1 MNALKKVS
9 NIFLVLIIIFICGLY
24 YINKNPLSININFN
38 ISNNINVSS
47 DKILITYSDFKIKI
61 SSKNIIISKEK
72 HVSFNM
78 VDAILDID
86 LWLLTSSFS
95 AKFNE
100 AEILPFI
107 DTGYAKH
114 NKIKF
119 DGNIKSR
126 ILLLKPKM
134 IEIQLTSN
142 KGYIIPESKN
152 LKEVKLNNF
161 LLSLEYHSN
170 ELFIK
175 ELKFSYDNGIN
186 ANLSGNF
193 IIQNNKLSS
202 AIFKSEVNNLPI
214 NYLKYLWPEPLFP
227 NIQNWVIAHVSDGV
241 VNKAKGE
248 FNFTQDS
255 LNKDILPKECL
266 YAELDITDAKL
277 NYLSSYSPIHNI
289 TGKVIFDGEALNVN
303 ANKASFKNIEL
314 NNLKLTLLFQNLN
327 LNLKTNFNGEINQFT
342 EFIPDEHSQRIQ
354 RYDIDLSQAKG
365 NINGTLLL
373 NLKINNIFQNED
385 LSFDIQGDIS
395 DVSIGESEL
404 LKLKKGK
411 IKLIKMPDKAFLSIN
426 DNESISV
433 EITDYFGHNSEDEN
447 YIEINSSFNI
457 KSSSSLNSF
466 EFKQGTAK
474 VNAQISKKIWQSTID
489 LTNTEI
495 YATNIGYNK
504 SIKTALVI
512 SCKGDIMPDN
522 IASDNCIISGKPD
535 FSGLAKFNYQLT
547 NKKMVQF
554 SIDNAKIGNNQFSF
568 NMDSKNNFNHYNL
581 NAKIIDFKQLNV
593 NDVKFDNKNTENSL
607 FTINIRK
614 LICKNDIILNNV
626 LGSIRTN
633 INTVPDVR
641 FSASSGD
648 NIFTISKAIKNGQNI
663 YSIHSKNF
671 SPFIQAFNFYN
682 NTKKGEAWIEIIPHK
697 TKEGIEYD
705 AKFKLNNFAFT
716 NTSIIT
722 KVILGILSP
731 INSLSSIVQSLKG
744 GSLSADSF
752 TGELNFKNSILTMK
766 NGHITESSYAIRL
779 NGYVDLN
786 KKFLKFKGLYI
797 PYMYGINKI
806 VSAIPFLGKL
816 IIGGKDSALIGAN
829 FTIRGKMSN
838 PVTNFHPFSLLTPG
852 FLRNI
857 L

>member
-9 NIFLVLIIIFICGLY
+9 NIFLVLIILFICSLY

-38 ISNNINVSS
+38 ISNNINISS

-61 SSKNIIISKEK
+61 FSQNILITKEK
-72 HVSFNM
+72 HTSFNI

-86 LWLLTSSFS
+86 LWLLTSSFA
-95 AKFNE
+95 AKLHE

-107 DTGYAKH
+107 DKGYAKH

-119 DGNIKSR
+119 DGNIR
-126 ILLLKPKM
+126 ARLLLLKPKM
-134 IEIQLTSN
+134 LEIQLTSN
-142 KGYIIPESKN
+142 NGYIIPESEN
-152 LKEVKLNNF
+152 LKKIKLNNF

-170 ELFIK
+170 DLFIK

-186 ANLSGNF
+186 AHLSGNF
-193 IIQNNKLSS
+193 IIENNKLSS

-227 NIQNWVIAHVSDGV
+227 NIQNWVTKHISDGL
-241 VNKAKGE
+241 VNKAKGD
-248 FNFTQDS
+248 FKFTQDA
-255 LNKDILPKECL
+255 LNKDILPKESL
-266 YAELDITDAKL
+266 YAELDIIGAKL
-277 NYLSSYSPIHNI
+277 NYLNNYSPIHNI
-289 TGKVIFDGEALNVN
+289 NGKVIFDGETLNVN
-303 ANKASFKNIEL
+303 ANKASFKNSEL
-314 NNLKLTLLFQNLN
+314 NDLKLTLLFQNLN
-327 LNLKTNFNGEINQFT
+327 LDLKTNFNGEINQFT
-342 EFIPDEHSQRIQ
+342 EFISDEHSQKTQ
-354 RYDIDLSQAKG
+354 RYDINLSQAKG
-365 NINGTLLL
+365 NTNGTLELK
-373 NLKINNIFQNED
+373 LKINDIFQSED
-385 LSFDIQGDIS
+385 LSFNIKGDIYN
-395 DVSIGESEL
+395 VSLGENEL
-404 LKLKKGK
+404 LKLEKGK
-411 IKLIKMPDKAFLSIN
+411 IKLIKMPNKISLVIN
-426 DNESISV
+426 DNNSISV
-433 EITDYFGHNSEDEN
+433 ELTDYFGHNSEADN
-447 YIEINSSFNI
+447 YIELNSSFNI
-457 KSSSSLNSF
+457 KSSTSLNSF
-466 EFKQGTAK
+466 EFKQGIAK
-474 VNAQISKKIWQSTID
+474 INAKISKEIWQSTID

-495 YATNIGYNK
+495 YAINIGYNK
-504 SIKTALVI
+504 PIKTALVI

-547 NKKMVQF
+547 NKKMTQF

-568 NMDSKNNFNHYNL
+568 NMDSKNNFNHYTL

-593 NDVKFDNKNTENSL
+593 NDIKFDNKNVKNNL

-614 LICKNDIILNNV
+614 LICKNDIILNNISA
-626 LGSIRTN
+626 SIRTN
-633 INTVPDVR
+633 INAAPDIR

-648 NIFTISKAIKNGQNI
+648 NIFTISKAIKNGQNV

-731 INSLSSIVQSLKG
+731 INSLNSIVQSLKG
-744 GSLSADSF
+744 GSLRADSF

-766 NGHITESSYAIRL
+766 NGHITESSYSIRL

-786 KKFLKFKGLYI
+786 KKFLKFNGLYI

-806 VSAIPFLGKL
+806 VAAIPFLGKL

-829 FTIRGKMSN
+829 FTIRGKISN